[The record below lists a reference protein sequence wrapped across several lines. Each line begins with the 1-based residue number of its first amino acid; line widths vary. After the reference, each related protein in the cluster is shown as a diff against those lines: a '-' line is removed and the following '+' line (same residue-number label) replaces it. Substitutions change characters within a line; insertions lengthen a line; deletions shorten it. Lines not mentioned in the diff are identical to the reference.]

1 MYLVIEVDNEI
12 EIIEFDWV
20 FEYEIVFDVK
30 DLDDWHLILYVNEK
44 EWRHRNA

>member
-12 EIIEFDWV
+12 KIIEFDWV

-30 DLDDWHLILYVNEK
+30 DLDIWHLILYVNE
-44 EWRHRNA
+44 EE